1 MRNPNA
7 ELRSGRRSRHPYCPA
22 RQGGV
27 GLRFLGATADAGQL
41 QGRVTADLAMNL
53 LEAEYRLGRRSTAVA
68 WPPVAAHSLL
78 GRVLRLRRSCLGSLR
93 GIDTRD
99 RANT

>member
-1 MRNPNA
+1 MPNYLA
-7 ELRSGRRSRHPYCPA
+7 
-22 RQGGV
+22 
-27 GLRFLGATADAGQL
+27 GAAGAIHIVL
-41 QGRVTADLAMNL
+41 QGKAVSACDSLAQL
-53 LEAEYRLGRRSTAVA
+53 AA
-68 WPPVAAHSLL
+68 VAAHSLL